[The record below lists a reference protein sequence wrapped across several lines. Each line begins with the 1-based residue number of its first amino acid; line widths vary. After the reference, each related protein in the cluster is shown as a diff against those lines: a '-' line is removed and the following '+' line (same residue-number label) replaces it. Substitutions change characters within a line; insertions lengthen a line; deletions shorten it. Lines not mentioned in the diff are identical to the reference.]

1 MLSLGDRESR
11 RFVPI
16 RQNPA
21 GRIAAGPQICGL
33 LGLVETRVAAGTWR
47 SDVKSLRRLMH
58 AFFGHK
64 SVKVYLADAPWV
76 ARCDCGYE
84 LRVKE
89 FSLGRIGAGP
99 GEATPGS
106 GY

>member
-1 MLSLGDRESR
+1 
-11 RFVPI
+11 
-16 RQNPA
+16 
-21 GRIAAGPQICGL
+21 
-33 LGLVETRVAAGTWR
+33 
-47 SDVKSLRRLMH
+47 MH

-84 LRVKE
+84 LRVRE
-89 FSLGRIGAGP
+89 FSLGKIGAGP